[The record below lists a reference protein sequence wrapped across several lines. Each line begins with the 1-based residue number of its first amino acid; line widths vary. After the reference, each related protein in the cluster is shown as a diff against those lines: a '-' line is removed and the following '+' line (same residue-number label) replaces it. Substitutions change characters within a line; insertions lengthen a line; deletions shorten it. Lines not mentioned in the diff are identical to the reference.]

1 MKLNDFVVTDA
12 IIPVL
17 QADSRD
23 DAITEMVDA
32 LIAAKALPKGLRA
45 EVIKL
50 VLERENQGST
60 GFGKGVAVPH
70 VKHDKIKKVTAA
82 VAVSQ
87 SGVEF
92 NALDN
97 NAPVYSLFLVASPKD
112 KPDEHLQAMENLF
125 VHLQNEKF
133 RKFMRQADTKDAIV
147 DLLAEADAGQLTG

>member
-17 QADSRD
+17 QSDNRD
-23 DAITEMVDA
+23 DVIAEMVDA
-32 LIAAKALPKGLRA
+32 LIEAKAIPKALRD

-50 VLERENQGST
+50 VLDRENHGST

-82 VAVSQ
+82 VALNQ
-87 SGVEF
+87 PGVDF
-92 NALDN
+92 NALDGS
-97 NAPVYSLFLVASPKD
+97 PVHSVFLVASPKD

-125 VHLQNEKF
+125 VHLQNEMF
-133 RKFMRQADTKDAIV
+133 RKFLRQADTKQAVV
-147 DLLAEADAGQLTG
+147 DVLAEADAGQLAR

>member
-1 MKLNDFVVTDA
+1 MKLNDFVVNDA

-17 QADSRD
+17 QAGTRD
-23 DAITEMVDA
+23 EAIAEMIDA
-32 LIAAKALPKGLRA
+32 LIAAGALAKALRA

-50 VLERENQGST
+50 VLDREKHGST

-87 SGVEF
+87 SGVDF
-92 NALDN
+92 NALDRE
-97 NAPVYSLFLVASPKD
+97 PVYCLFLLASPKD

-125 VHLQNEKF
+125 NNLQNEKF
-133 RKFMRQADTKDAIV
+133 RKFLRQAETKEAVV
-147 DLLAEADAGQLTG
+147 DVLTEADAGQLTR

>member
-17 QADSRD
+17 QAESRD

-32 LIAAKALPKGLRA
+32 LIEAKAIPKTLRD

-50 VLERENQGST
+50 VLDREKHGST

-87 SGVEF
+87 SGVDF
-92 NALDN
+92 NALDRE
-97 NAPVYSLFLVASPKD
+97 P
-112 KPDEHLQAMENLF
+112 
-125 VHLQNEKF
+125 
-133 RKFMRQADTKDAIV
+133 
-147 DLLAEADAGQLTG
+147 

>member
-12 IIPVL
+12 IVPVL
-17 QADSRD
+17 QATSRD
-23 DAITEMVDA
+23 DAIAEMVDA
-32 LIAAKALPKGLRA
+32 LIQSKAIAKGLRD

-50 VLERENQGST
+50 VLDREKHGSK

-87 SGVEF
+87 SGVDF
-92 NALDN
+92 NALDRE
-97 NAPVYSLFLVASPKD
+97 PVYCLFLLASPKD

-125 VHLQNEKF
+125 NHLQNEMF
-133 RKFMRQADTKDAIV
+133 RKFLRQADSKQAIMDV
-147 DLLAEADAGQLTG
+147 LAEADAGQLAR

>member
-17 QADSRD
+17 QATSRD

-32 LIAAKALPKGLRA
+32 LIAAKAVPKGLRD

-87 SGVEF
+87 VGVDF

-112 KPDEHLQAMENLF
+112 KPDEHLHAMENLF
-125 VHLQNEKF
+125 VHLQNDMF
-133 RKFMRQADTKDAIV
+133 RKFMRQAETKEAVV
-147 DLLAEADAGQLTG
+147 DLLAEADAGQLPR

>member
-17 QADSRD
+17 QAQSRD
-23 DAITEMVDA
+23 DAIAEMVDA
-32 LIAAKALPKGLRA
+32 LIEAKAIPKTLRD

-50 VLERENQGST
+50 VLDREKHGST

-87 SGVEF
+87 AGVDF
-92 NALDN
+92 NALDRE
-97 NAPVYSLFLVASPKD
+97 PVYCLFLLASPKD

-125 VHLQNEKF
+125 NSLQNEKF
-133 RKFMRQADTKDAIV
+133 RKFLRQAETKEAVI
-147 DLLAEADAGQLTG
+147 DLLNEADAGQLTR

>member
-17 QADSRD
+17 QATTRD
-23 DAITEMVDA
+23 AAITEMVDA
-32 LIAAKALPKGLRA
+32 LISAGAIAKALRS

-50 VLERENQGST
+50 VLDREKHGST

-87 SGVEF
+87 SGVDF
-92 NALDN
+92 NALDRE
-97 NAPVYSLFLVASPKD
+97 PVYCLFLLASPKD

-125 VHLQNEKF
+125 NNLQNEMF
-133 RKFMRQADTKDAIV
+133 RKFLRQAGTKEAVV
-147 DLLAEADAGQLTG
+147 DVLTEADAGQLAR

>member
-17 QADSRD
+17 QAGTRD
-23 DAITEMVDA
+23 EAISEMVDA
-32 LIAAKALPKGLRA
+32 LIEAKAIAKNLRD
-45 EVIKL
+45 EVIKQ
-50 VLERENQGST
+50 VLDREKHGST

-87 SGVEF
+87 AGVDF
-92 NALDN
+92 NALDRE
-97 NAPVYSLFLVASPKD
+97 PVYCLFLLASPKD

-125 VHLQNEKF
+125 NNLQNEMF
-133 RKFMRQADTKDAIV
+133 RKFLRQADSKEAVADV
-147 DLLAEADAGQLTG
+147 LKEADAGQLAR

>member
-17 QADSRD
+17 QAESRD

-32 LIAAKALPKGLRA
+32 LIEAKAIPKTLRD

-50 VLERENQGST
+50 VLDREKHGST

-87 SGVEF
+87 SGVDF
-92 NALDN
+92 NALDRE
-97 NAPVYSLFLVASPKD
+97 PVYCLFLLASPKD

-125 VHLQNEKF
+125 NSLQNEKF
-133 RKFMRQADTKDAIV
+133 RKFLRQAETKEAVI
-147 DLLAEADAGQLTG
+147 DLLNEADAGQLTR

>member
-12 IIPVL
+12 IIPAL
-17 QADSRD
+17 QATSRD
-23 DAITEMVDA
+23 EAITEMVDA
-32 LIAAKALPKGLRA
+32 LIAAKAIPKGLRD

-82 VAVSQ
+82 VAVSH
-87 SGVEF
+87 SGVDF

-97 NAPVYSLFLVASPKD
+97 NAPVYSMFLVASPKD

-125 VHLQNEKF
+125 VHLQNDMF
-133 RKFMRQADTKDAIV
+133 RKFMRQAETKEAVIDV
-147 DLLAEADAGQLTG
+147 LNEADAGQLAR

>member
-17 QADSRD
+17 QAESRD
-23 DAITEMVDA
+23 DAIAEMVDS
-32 LIAAKALPKGLRA
+32 LVAAKAIPKGLRD

-50 VLERENQGST
+50 VLDREKHGST

-70 VKHDKIKKVTAA
+70 VKHDKIKKVVAS

-87 SGVEF
+87 AGVDF
-92 NALDN
+92 NSLDEQ
-97 NAPVYSLFLVASPKD
+97 PVYCLFLLASPKD

-125 VHLQNEKF
+125 NHLQTDMF
-133 RKFMRQADTKDAIV
+133 RKFMRQAETKDAVIDV
-147 DLLAEADAGQLTG
+147 LNEADAGQLAR

>member
-1 MKLNDFVVTDA
+1 MKLNDFVVNDA

-17 QADSRD
+17 QAGTRD

-32 LIAAKALPKGLRA
+32 LIAAGSLAKGLRT

-50 VLERENQGST
+50 VLDREKHGST

-87 SGVEF
+87 SGVDF
-92 NALDN
+92 NALDRE
-97 NAPVYSLFLVASPKD
+97 PVFCLFLLASPKD

-125 VHLQNEKF
+125 NNLQNEKF
-133 RKFMRQADTKDAIV
+133 RKFLRQAETKEAVV
-147 DLLAEADAGQLTG
+147 DVLTEADAGQLAR

>member
-17 QADSRD
+17 QAESRD

-32 LIAAKALPKGLRA
+32 LIEAKAIPKGLRA

-50 VLERENQGST
+50 VLERENHGST

-70 VKHDKIKKVTAA
+70 VKHDKIKKVTAV

-87 SGVEF
+87 AGVDF

-97 NAPVYSLFLVASPKD
+97 GPVYSMFLVASPKD

-133 RKFMRQADTKDAIV
+133 RKFMRQAETKDAII

>member
-12 IIPVL
+12 IVPVL
-17 QADSRD
+17 QATSRD
-23 DAITEMVDA
+23 DAIAEMVDA
-32 LIAAKALPKGLRA
+32 LIQSKAIAKGLRD

-50 VLERENQGST
+50 VLDREKHGST

-87 SGVEF
+87 SGVDF
-92 NALDN
+92 NALDRE
-97 NAPVYSLFLVASPKD
+97 PVYCLFLLASPKD

-125 VHLQNEKF
+125 NHLQNEMF
-133 RKFMRQADTKDAIV
+133 RKFLRQADSKQAIMDV
-147 DLLAEADAGQLTG
+147 LAEADAGQLAR

>member
-17 QADSRD
+17 QADNRD

-32 LIAAKALPKGLRA
+32 LIAAKAIPKTLRD

-50 VLERENQGST
+50 VLDREKHGST

-70 VKHDKIKKVTAA
+70 VKHDKIKKVAAA

-87 SGVEF
+87 PGVDF
-92 NALDN
+92 NALDRE
-97 NAPVYSLFLVASPKD
+97 PVYCLFLLASPKD

-125 VHLQNEKF
+125 NSLQNEKF
-133 RKFMRQADTKDAIV
+133 RKFLRQADTKDAVI
-147 DLLAEADAGQLTG
+147 DLLNEADAGQLAR

>member
-12 IIPVL
+12 IVPAL
-17 QADSRD
+17 QATSRD
-23 DAITEMVDA
+23 DAIEEMVDA
-32 LIAAKALPKGLRA
+32 LIKAKAIPKTLRD

-50 VLERENQGST
+50 VLDREKTGST

-87 SGVEF
+87 PGVDF
-92 NALDN
+92 NALDRE
-97 NAPVYSLFLVASPKD
+97 PVYCLFLLASPKD

-125 VHLQNEKF
+125 NHLQNDMF
-133 RKFMRQADTKDAIV
+133 RKFLRQADTADAV
-147 DLLAEADAGQLTG
+147 AEVLAEDDAGQLAR